1 MYLRRS
7 RLHLALLG
15 DVAMGK
21 AGGMSPLYRFV
32 YPDPRWVKI
41 AGWGRILSSGTTVG
55 LLIGAN
61 PRAWCLGFQ
70 WWECGFCVHL
80 GPLNIG
86 YGWLE
91 EVKE

>member
-1 MYLRRS
+1 MT
-7 RLHLALLG
+7 
-15 DVAMGK
+15 
-21 AGGMSPLYRFV
+21 PLYRFV
-32 YPDPRWVKI
+32 YPDTKWKKI

-70 WWECGFCVHL
+70 WWECGFCIHV

-91 EVKE
+91 EVEEQSVLTRSPRHPPAGRCADA